1 MGWYQRR
8 VHGEITY
15 SGDLIITSATMK
27 LLFLLVGFLATCC
40 VYCSKAEEVSSSLQ
54 QDLNKI
60 SRNANIHFSR
70 ERRSPERRAK
80 KKAGRG
86 KRRNPKAKDDK
97 RKKISNSKRSKE
109 QKKNIRK
116 EKKKARKSK
125 KSKQKSI
132 RNNGEKQKIKTK
144 KNLLLKKK
152 ASKSETLIKPSKG
165 NRQLSRKVLTGAHC
179 QYVDLCMIDRMSES
193 GCTTGQKFVI
203 KSPKG
208 TRRQFLMVDGSKII
222 AFLLSGKKITDCK
235 GNLTD
240 VTTQVSCKTVPG
252 VADIKLLRQNETT
265 TDAPDSE
272 TSPAPAPTPAPAP
285 APAPA
290 AAPSP
295 ATEAAPVTDAMPPL
309 QAGQVHCPCPTRTCF
324 TTITSTNN
332 NHKVQCGSSSFDV
345 PCGGPLM
352 GSKLGLIISIIDVF
366 EQPLC
371 STNTYVTLIND
382 LVWRCPN
389 LEVPEDASCEEAEE
403 MEPTTEAE
411 TETSD
416 MPEGTSDMP
425 DGPTDMPDGPTDMPT
440 GASDMPTGASEMPTG
455 AVATT
460 VGSAETTSGAS
471 VDTTTSGDTTTTSVD
486 A

>member
-1 MGWYQRR
+1 MG
-8 VHGEITY
+8 
-15 SGDLIITSATMK
+15 
-27 LLFLLVGFLATCC
+27 
-40 VYCSKAEEVSSSLQ
+40 
-54 QDLNKI
+54 
-60 SRNANIHFSR
+60 
-70 ERRSPERRAK
+70 
-80 KKAGRG
+80 
-86 KRRNPKAKDDK
+86 
-97 RKKISNSKRSKE
+97 
-109 QKKNIRK
+109 
-116 EKKKARKSK
+116 KARKSK

-132 RNNGEKQKIKTK
+132 RNNGEKPQIKTK
-144 KNLLLKKK
+144 KKRVLKKK

-165 NRQLSRKVLTGAHC
+165 TRQLSRKVLTGAHC

-240 VTTQVSCKTVPG
+240 VTTPVSCKTVPG

-309 QAGQVHCPCPTRTCF
+309 QAGQVHCPCPTRTCL
-324 TTITSTNN
+324 TDITSTNN

-389 LEVPEDASCEEAEE
+389 LEVSEDASCEEAEVT
-403 MEPTTEAE
+403 EPTTEAE

-416 MPEGTSDMP
+416 MPEGTSEMP
-425 DGPTDMPDGPTDMPT
+425 DGATNMTD

-460 VGSAETTSGAS
+460 VGSAETTAGAS
-471 VDTTTSGDTTTTSVD
+471 VDTTTSADTTTTSAADTTTTTTASVTTTTT
-486 A
+486 ASATTST

>member
-1 MGWYQRR
+1 MG
-8 VHGEITY
+8 
-15 SGDLIITSATMK
+15 
-27 LLFLLVGFLATCC
+27 
-40 VYCSKAEEVSSSLQ
+40 
-54 QDLNKI
+54 
-60 SRNANIHFSR
+60 
-70 ERRSPERRAK
+70 RSPEKRAK

-86 KRRNPKAKDDK
+86 KRRNQNAKGAK
-97 RKKISNSKRSKE
+97 RKSISNSKRSKE
-109 QKKNIRK
+109 QKKNIRY

-125 KSKQKSI
+125 KSKQTSI
-132 RNNGEKQKIKTK
+132 KNNVENPKIKLK
-144 KNLLLKKK
+144 KKRVLKKK
-152 ASKSETLIKPSKG
+152 ASKSKSLIKPSKG
-165 NRQLSRKVLTGAHC
+165 NRQQSRKVLTGAHC

-272 TSPAPAPTPAPAP
+272 TSPAPAP
-285 APAPA
+285 
-290 AAPSP
+290 

-389 LEVPEDASCEEAEE
+389 LDVPEDASCEEVEE
-403 MEPTTEAE
+403 MGPTTEAVAE
-411 TETSD
+411 PSD

-425 DGPTDMPDGPTDMPT
+425 DEPSDMPT
-440 GASDMPTGASEMPTG
+440 GASDMPTEASEDT
-455 AVATT
+455 TT
-460 VGSAETTSGAS
+460 VGSAESTTGAS
-471 VDTTTSGDTTTTSVD
+471 ADTTTPGDTTTTSGDTTTTSSDTTTTTSADTTTTTAAATTSTTVTTTTTVSSG
-486 A
+486 

>member
-1 MGWYQRR
+1 MG
-8 VHGEITY
+8 
-15 SGDLIITSATMK
+15 
-27 LLFLLVGFLATCC
+27 
-40 VYCSKAEEVSSSLQ
+40 
-54 QDLNKI
+54 
-60 SRNANIHFSR
+60 
-70 ERRSPERRAK
+70 
-80 KKAGRG
+80 
-86 KRRNPKAKDDK
+86 RNPKAKDDK

-109 QKKNIRK
+109 QKKNIRN

-285 APAPA
+285 A

-389 LEVPEDASCEEAEE
+389 LDVPEDASCEEVEE
-403 MEPTTEAE
+403 MEPTTEE
-411 TETSD
+411 GPESSD

-425 DGPTDMPDGPTDMPT
+425 DGPTDMPT
-440 GASDMPTGASEMPTG
+440 GASDMPTEASEMPTG

-460 VGSAETTSGAS
+460 SIEAITTVGSEETTTGAS
-471 VDTTTSGDTTTTSVD
+471 VDTTTSGDTTTTSGDTTTTSSDTTTTTSADTTTTTDPTTSTTASVTTTTT
-486 A
+486 ASATTTTTVTTSTTAST

>member
-1 MGWYQRR
+1 MG
-8 VHGEITY
+8 
-15 SGDLIITSATMK
+15 
-27 LLFLLVGFLATCC
+27 
-40 VYCSKAEEVSSSLQ
+40 
-54 QDLNKI
+54 
-60 SRNANIHFSR
+60 
-70 ERRSPERRAK
+70 
-80 KKAGRG
+80 
-86 KRRNPKAKDDK
+86 
-97 RKKISNSKRSKE
+97 
-109 QKKNIRK
+109 
-116 EKKKARKSK
+116 
-125 KSKQKSI
+125 
-132 RNNGEKQKIKTK
+132 
-144 KNLLLKKK
+144 
-152 ASKSETLIKPSKG
+152 
-165 NRQLSRKVLTGAHC
+165 
-179 QYVDLCMIDRMSES
+179 
-193 GCTTGQKFVI
+193 
-203 KSPKG
+203 
-208 TRRQFLMVDGSKII
+208 
-222 AFLLSGKKITDCK
+222 KITDCK

-272 TSPAPAPTPAPAP
+272 TSPAPAPTPAP
-285 APAPA
+285 
-290 AAPSP
+290 APSP

-389 LEVPEDASCEEAEE
+389 LEVPEDASCEEAEV
-403 MEPTTEAE
+403 MEPTTEVEA
-411 TETSD
+411 ETSD

-440 GASDMPTGASEMPTG
+440 GASDMPTGDSEMPTG

-460 VGSAETTSGAS
+460 VGSAVDTSGAS

>member
-1 MGWYQRR
+1 MG
-8 VHGEITY
+8 
-15 SGDLIITSATMK
+15 
-27 LLFLLVGFLATCC
+27 
-40 VYCSKAEEVSSSLQ
+40 
-54 QDLNKI
+54 
-60 SRNANIHFSR
+60 IHFSR
-70 ERRSPERRAK
+70 ERRSPEKRAK

-86 KRRNPKAKDDK
+86 KRRNTKAKGDK
-97 RKKISNSKRSKE
+97 RKNISNSKRSKE
-109 QKKNIRK
+109 QKKNIRNK
-116 EKKKARKSK
+116 KKKARKSK
-125 KSKQKSI
+125 KSKQTSI
-132 RNNGEKQKIKTK
+132 RNNGENPKIKLK
-144 KNLLLKKK
+144 KKRVLKKK
-152 ASKSETLIKPSKG
+152 ASKSETLIKTSKG
-165 NRQLSRKVLTGAHC
+165 NRQLVVGEDLVSKGELQSRKVLTGAHC

-272 TSPAPAPTPAPAP
+272 TSPAP
-285 APAPA
+285 
-290 AAPSP
+290 SP

-371 STNTYVTLIND
+371 STNPYVTLIND

-389 LEVPEDASCEEAEE
+389 LEVPENASCEEAEE

-440 GASDMPTGASEMPTG
+440 GASDMPTGASATSSD
-455 AVATT
+455 AATT
-460 VGSAETTSGAS
+460 GGFEETTTGAS
-471 VDTTTSGDTTTTSVD
+471 V
-486 A
+486 

>member
-1 MGWYQRR
+1 MG
-8 VHGEITY
+8 
-15 SGDLIITSATMK
+15 
-27 LLFLLVGFLATCC
+27 
-40 VYCSKAEEVSSSLQ
+40 
-54 QDLNKI
+54 
-60 SRNANIHFSR
+60 
-70 ERRSPERRAK
+70 
-80 KKAGRG
+80 
-86 KRRNPKAKDDK
+86 
-97 RKKISNSKRSKE
+97 
-109 QKKNIRK
+109 
-116 EKKKARKSK
+116 KARKSK

-132 RNNGEKQKIKTK
+132 RNNGEKPQIKTK
-144 KNLLLKKK
+144 KKRVLKKK
-152 ASKSETLIKPSKG
+152 ASKSKSLIKPSKG

-240 VTTQVSCKTVPG
+240 VTTQVSCKTIPG

-295 ATEAAPVTDAMPPL
+295 APVTDAMPPL

-352 GSKLGLIISIIDVF
+352 GSKLGHIISIIDVF

-389 LEVPEDASCEEAEE
+389 LEVSEDASCEEAEVT
-403 MEPTTEAE
+403 EPTTEAE

-416 MPEGTSDMP
+416 MPEGTSEMP
-425 DGPTDMPDGPTDMPT
+425 DGATDMTDGPT
-440 GASDMPTGASEMPTG
+440 DMPTGASEMPTG

-460 VGSAETTSGAS
+460 VGSAETTAGAS
-471 VDTTTSGDTTTTSVD
+471 VDTTTSGDTTTTSGDTTTTSGDTTTTSSDTTTTTSADTTTTTTASVTTTTT

>member
-1 MGWYQRR
+1 MG
-8 VHGEITY
+8 
-15 SGDLIITSATMK
+15 K
-27 LLFLLVGFLATCC
+27 L
-40 VYCSKAEEVSSSLQ
+40 
-54 QDLNKI
+54 
-60 SRNANIHFSR
+60 
-70 ERRSPERRAK
+70 K
-80 KKAGRG
+80 KKRV
-86 KRRNPKAKDDK
+86 
-97 RKKISNSKRSKE
+97 
-109 QKKNIRK
+109 
-116 EKKKARKSK
+116 
-125 KSKQKSI
+125 
-132 RNNGEKQKIKTK
+132 
-144 KNLLLKKK
+144 LKKK

-165 NRQLSRKVLTGAHC
+165 NRQLVVGEDLVSKGEVQSRKVLTGAHC

-295 ATEAAPVTDAMPPL
+295 ATEAAPVTDAIPPL

-460 VGSAETTSGAS
+460 VGSAETTAGAF
-471 VDTTTSGDTTTTSVD
+471 VDTTTSGDTTTTSGDTTTTSGDTTTNSGDTTTTSGDTTTTSSDTTTTTSADTTTTTTASVTTTTT
-486 A
+486 ASATTTTTVTTTTTASTG

>member
-1 MGWYQRR
+1 MG
-8 VHGEITY
+8 
-15 SGDLIITSATMK
+15 IITSATMK
-27 LLFLLVGFLATCC
+27 LLFLLAGFLAMSC
-40 VYCSKAEEVSSSLQ
+40 VYCSQAEEESSSLQ

-70 ERRSPERRAK
+70 ERRSPEKRAK

-86 KRRNPKAKDDK
+86 KRRNPKARGDK
-97 RKKISNSKRSKE
+97 RKIISNSKRSKALKKKTRNE
-109 QKKNIRK
+109 QKK
-116 EKKKARKSK
+116 ARQSK

-132 RNNGEKQKIKTK
+132 RNNGEQQKTKTK
-144 KNLLLKKK
+144 KNRVLKKK

-285 APAPA
+285 AAG
-290 AAPSP
+290 PSP

-389 LEVPEDASCEEAEE
+389 LDVPEDASCEEVEE
-403 MEPTTEAE
+403 MGPTTEAVAE
-411 TETSD
+411 PSD

-425 DGPTDMPDGPTDMPT
+425 DEPSDMPT
-440 GASDMPTGASEMPTG
+440 GASDMPTEASEMPSV
-455 AVATT
+455 AAATT
-460 VGSAETTSGAS
+460 TVPS
-471 VDTTTSGDTTTTSVD
+471 D

>member
-1 MGWYQRR
+1 MG
-8 VHGEITY
+8 
-15 SGDLIITSATMK
+15 SATMK
-27 LLFLLVGFLATCC
+27 LLFLLAGFLAMCC
-40 VYCSKAEEVSSSLQ
+40 VYCSQAEEESSSLQ

-86 KRRNPKAKDDK
+86 KRKNPIAKGAK
-97 RKKISNSKRSKE
+97 RKSISNSKRTWE
-109 QKKNIRK
+109 QKKNIRN

-125 KSKQKSI
+125 KSKHTSI
-132 RNNGEKQKIKTK
+132 RNNGENPKIKLK
-144 KNLLLKKK
+144 KKRVLKKK

-222 AFLLSGKKITDCK
+222 AFLLSGKKITDCN

-272 TSPAPAPTPAPAP
+272 TSPAPAPAPAP
-285 APAPA
+285 APVPAPA
-290 AAPSP
+290 P
-295 ATEAAPVTDAMPPL
+295 ATEAAP
-309 QAGQVHCPCPTRTCF
+309 C
-324 TTITSTNN
+324 
-332 NHKVQCGSSSFDV
+332 
-345 PCGGPLM
+345 
-352 GSKLGLIISIIDVF
+352 
-366 EQPLC
+366 
-371 STNTYVTLIND
+371 
-382 LVWRCPN
+382 
-389 LEVPEDASCEEAEE
+389 
-403 MEPTTEAE
+403 
-411 TETSD
+411 
-416 MPEGTSDMP
+416 
-425 DGPTDMPDGPTDMPT
+425 
-440 GASDMPTGASEMPTG
+440 
-455 AVATT
+455 
-460 VGSAETTSGAS
+460 
-471 VDTTTSGDTTTTSVD
+471 
-486 A
+486 

>member
-1 MGWYQRR
+1 MG
-8 VHGEITY
+8 
-15 SGDLIITSATMK
+15 K
-27 LLFLLVGFLATCC
+27 L
-40 VYCSKAEEVSSSLQ
+40 
-54 QDLNKI
+54 
-60 SRNANIHFSR
+60 
-70 ERRSPERRAK
+70 K
-80 KKAGRG
+80 KKRV
-86 KRRNPKAKDDK
+86 
-97 RKKISNSKRSKE
+97 
-109 QKKNIRK
+109 
-116 EKKKARKSK
+116 
-125 KSKQKSI
+125 
-132 RNNGEKQKIKTK
+132 
-144 KNLLLKKK
+144 LKKK

-165 NRQLSRKVLTGAHC
+165 NRQLVVGEDLVSKGEVQSRKVLTGAHC

-352 GSKLGLIISIIDVF
+352 GSKLGHIISIIDVF

-389 LEVPEDASCEEAEE
+389 LEVPEDASCAEAE
-403 MEPTTEAE
+403 EPTTEAE

-460 VGSAETTSGAS
+460 VGSAETTAGAF
-471 VDTTTSGDTTTTSVD
+471 VDTTTSGDTTTTSGDTTTTSGDTTTTPGDTTTTSGDTTTTSSDTTTTTSADTTTTTTASVTTTTT
-486 A
+486 ASATTTTTVTTTTTASTG

>member
-27 LLFLLVGFLATCC
+27 LLFLIAGFLAMCC
-40 VYCSKAEEVSSSLQ
+40 VYCSQAEEESSSLQ

-60 SRNANIHFSR
+60 SRTANIHFSR

-86 KRRNPKAKDDK
+86 KRRNTKAKGDK
-97 RKKISNSKRSKE
+97 RKNISNSKRSKE
-109 QKKNIRK
+109 QKKNIRN

-125 KSKQKSI
+125 KSKQTSI
-132 RNNGEKQKIKTK
+132 RNNGENPKIKLK
-144 KNLLLKKK
+144 KKRVLKKK

-265 TDAPDSE
+265 TDAPDSPESE
-272 TSPAPAPTPAPAP
+272 TSPAPAP
-285 APAPA
+285 
-290 AAPSP
+290 
-295 ATEAAPVTDAMPPL
+295 
-309 QAGQVHCPCPTRTCF
+309 
-324 TTITSTNN
+324 
-332 NHKVQCGSSSFDV
+332 
-345 PCGGPLM
+345 
-352 GSKLGLIISIIDVF
+352 
-366 EQPLC
+366 
-371 STNTYVTLIND
+371 
-382 LVWRCPN
+382 
-389 LEVPEDASCEEAEE
+389 
-403 MEPTTEAE
+403 
-411 TETSD
+411 
-416 MPEGTSDMP
+416 
-425 DGPTDMPDGPTDMPT
+425 
-440 GASDMPTGASEMPTG
+440 
-455 AVATT
+455 
-460 VGSAETTSGAS
+460 
-471 VDTTTSGDTTTTSVD
+471 
-486 A
+486 

>member
-1 MGWYQRR
+1 MG
-8 VHGEITY
+8 
-15 SGDLIITSATMK
+15 
-27 LLFLLVGFLATCC
+27 
-40 VYCSKAEEVSSSLQ
+40 
-54 QDLNKI
+54 
-60 SRNANIHFSR
+60 
-70 ERRSPERRAK
+70 
-80 KKAGRG
+80 
-86 KRRNPKAKDDK
+86 
-97 RKKISNSKRSKE
+97 
-109 QKKNIRK
+109 
-116 EKKKARKSK
+116 KARKSK

-132 RNNGEKQKIKTK
+132 RNNGEKPQIKTK
-144 KNLLLKKK
+144 KNRVLKKK
-152 ASKSETLIKPSKG
+152 ASKSKSLIKPSKG

-290 AAPSP
+290 AAPPP

-366 EQPLC
+366 EHPLC

-389 LEVPEDASCEEAEE
+389 LDVPEDASCE
-403 MEPTTEAE
+403 
-411 TETSD
+411 
-416 MPEGTSDMP
+416 G
-425 DGPTDMPDGPTDMPT
+425 
-440 GASDMPTGASEMPTG
+440 
-455 AVATT
+455 
-460 VGSAETTSGAS
+460 
-471 VDTTTSGDTTTTSVD
+471 
-486 A
+486 

>member
-1 MGWYQRR
+1 MG
-8 VHGEITY
+8 TY

-27 LLFLLVGFLATCC
+27 LLFLLAGFLAMSC
-40 VYCSKAEEVSSSLQ
+40 VYCSQAEEESSSLQ

-70 ERRSPERRAK
+70 ERRSPAKRAK
-80 KKAGRG
+80 NKAGRG
-86 KRRNPKAKDDK
+86 KRRNTKAKGDK
-97 RKKISNSKRSKE
+97 RKNISNSKRSKE
-109 QKKNIRK
+109 QKKNIRNG
-116 EKKKARKSK
+116 KKKARKSK
-125 KSKQKSI
+125 KSKHTSI
-132 RNNGEKQKIKTK
+132 RNNGENPKIKLK
-144 KNLLLKKK
+144 KKRVLKKK

-285 APAPA
+285 A

-403 MEPTTEAE
+403 PTTEAE
-411 TETSD
+411 AETSD

-425 DGPTDMPDGPTDMPT
+425 YGPTDMPDGPTDMPT
-440 GASDMPTGASEMPTG
+440 GASDMPTGASETPTG

>member
-1 MGWYQRR
+1 MG
-8 VHGEITY
+8 
-15 SGDLIITSATMK
+15 
-27 LLFLLVGFLATCC
+27 
-40 VYCSKAEEVSSSLQ
+40 
-54 QDLNKI
+54 
-60 SRNANIHFSR
+60 
-70 ERRSPERRAK
+70 
-80 KKAGRG
+80 
-86 KRRNPKAKDDK
+86 
-97 RKKISNSKRSKE
+97 KKI
-109 QKKNIRK
+109 
-116 EKKKARKSK
+116 K

-144 KNLLLKKK
+144 KNRVLTKK

-240 VTTQVSCKTVPG
+240 VTTQVSCKTIPG
-252 VADIKLLRQNETT
+252 VADIKLLRQNGTNETT
-265 TDAPDSE
+265 TDAPESE
-272 TSPAPAPTPAPAP
+272 TSPAPAP

-290 AAPSP
+290 PV
-295 ATEAAPVTDAMPPL
+295 PVTDAMPPL

-324 TTITSTNN
+324 ATITSTNN

-371 STNTYVTLIND
+371 CTNTYVTLIND

-389 LEVPEDASCEEAEE
+389 LDVPEDASCEESEE

-460 VGSAETTSGAS
+460 VGSAESTAGAS

>member
-1 MGWYQRR
+1 MG
-8 VHGEITY
+8 
-15 SGDLIITSATMK
+15 
-27 LLFLLVGFLATCC
+27 
-40 VYCSKAEEVSSSLQ
+40 
-54 QDLNKI
+54 
-60 SRNANIHFSR
+60 
-70 ERRSPERRAK
+70 
-80 KKAGRG
+80 
-86 KRRNPKAKDDK
+86 
-97 RKKISNSKRSKE
+97 KKI
-109 QKKNIRK
+109 
-116 EKKKARKSK
+116 K

-144 KNLLLKKK
+144 KNRVLKKK

-290 AAPSP
+290 AAPAP
-295 ATEAAPVTDAMPPL
+295 APAPVPVTDSMPPL

-389 LEVPEDASCEEAEE
+389 LDVPEDASCEESE
-403 MEPTTEAE
+403 EPTTEKGPE
-411 TETSD
+411 SSD

-425 DGPTDMPDGPTDMPT
+425 G
-440 GASDMPTGASEMPTG
+440 GA
-455 AVATT
+455 
-460 VGSAETTSGAS
+460 
-471 VDTTTSGDTTTTSVD
+471 
-486 A
+486 

>member
-1 MGWYQRR
+1 
-8 VHGEITY
+8 
-15 SGDLIITSATMK
+15 
-27 LLFLLVGFLATCC
+27 
-40 VYCSKAEEVSSSLQ
+40 
-54 QDLNKI
+54 
-60 SRNANIHFSR
+60 
-70 ERRSPERRAK
+70 
-80 KKAGRG
+80 
-86 KRRNPKAKDDK
+86 
-97 RKKISNSKRSKE
+97 
-109 QKKNIRK
+109 
-116 EKKKARKSK
+116 
-125 KSKQKSI
+125 
-132 RNNGEKQKIKTK
+132 
-144 KNLLLKKK
+144 
-152 ASKSETLIKPSKG
+152 
-165 NRQLSRKVLTGAHC
+165 
-179 QYVDLCMIDRMSES
+179 MIDRMSES

-290 AAPSP
+290 AAPAP
-295 ATEAAPVTDAMPPL
+295 APAPVPVTDSMPPL

-389 LEVPEDASCEEAEE
+389 LEVPEDASCAEAE
-403 MEPTTEAE
+403 EPTTEAE

-440 GASDMPTGASEMPTG
+440 GASEMPTG

-460 VGSAETTSGAS
+460 VGSAESTAGAS
-471 VDTTTSGDTTTTSVD
+471 VDTTTSGDTTTTSGDTTTTSGDTTTTSGDTTTTSSASVTTTTT
-486 A
+486 ASATTTTTVTT

>member
-1 MGWYQRR
+1 MG
-8 VHGEITY
+8 TY

-27 LLFLLVGFLATCC
+27 LLFLLAGFLAMSC
-40 VYCSKAEEVSSSLQ
+40 VYCSQAEEESSSLQ

-86 KRRNPKAKDDK
+86 KRRNPNAKGAK
-97 RKKISNSKRSKE
+97 RKIISN
-109 QKKNIRK
+109 
-116 EKKKARKSK
+116 SK
-125 KSKQKSI
+125 KSKQTSI
-132 RNNGEKQKIKTK
+132 KNNVENPKIKLK
-144 KNLLLKKK
+144 KKRVLKKK
-152 ASKSETLIKPSKG
+152 ASKSKSLIKPSKG

-389 LEVPEDASCEEAEE
+389 LDVPEDASCEESE
-403 MEPTTEAE
+403 EPTTEAE

-416 MPEGTSDMP
+416 IPEGTSDMP
-425 DGPTDMPDGPTDMPT
+425 G
-440 GASDMPTGASEMPTG
+440 GA
-455 AVATT
+455 
-460 VGSAETTSGAS
+460 
-471 VDTTTSGDTTTTSVD
+471 
-486 A
+486 

>member
-1 MGWYQRR
+1 M
-8 VHGEITY
+8 
-15 SGDLIITSATMK
+15 GDLIVTSATMK
-27 LLFLLVGFLATCC
+27 LLFLLAGFLAMSC
-40 VYCSKAEEVSSSLQ
+40 VYCSQAEEESSSLQ

-86 KRRNPKAKDDK
+86 KRRNPNAKGAK
-97 RKKISNSKRSKE
+97 RKSFSNSKRSKE
-109 QKKNIRK
+109 QKKNIRN
-116 EKKKARKSK
+116 E
-125 KSKQKSI
+125 
-132 RNNGEKQKIKTK
+132 
-144 KNLLLKKK
+144 KKK
-152 ASKSETLIKPSKG
+152 ASKSKSLIKPSKG

-240 VTTQVSCKTVPG
+240 VTTQVSCKTIPG

-345 PCGGPLM
+345 P
-352 GSKLGLIISIIDVF
+352 
-366 EQPLC
+366 
-371 STNTYVTLIND
+371 
-382 LVWRCPN
+382 
-389 LEVPEDASCEEAEE
+389 
-403 MEPTTEAE
+403 
-411 TETSD
+411 
-416 MPEGTSDMP
+416 
-425 DGPTDMPDGPTDMPT
+425 
-440 GASDMPTGASEMPTG
+440 
-455 AVATT
+455 
-460 VGSAETTSGAS
+460 
-471 VDTTTSGDTTTTSVD
+471 
-486 A
+486 

>member
-1 MGWYQRR
+1 MG
-8 VHGEITY
+8 
-15 SGDLIITSATMK
+15 K
-27 LLFLLVGFLATCC
+27 L
-40 VYCSKAEEVSSSLQ
+40 
-54 QDLNKI
+54 
-60 SRNANIHFSR
+60 
-70 ERRSPERRAK
+70 K
-80 KKAGRG
+80 KKRV
-86 KRRNPKAKDDK
+86 
-97 RKKISNSKRSKE
+97 
-109 QKKNIRK
+109 
-116 EKKKARKSK
+116 
-125 KSKQKSI
+125 
-132 RNNGEKQKIKTK
+132 
-144 KNLLLKKK
+144 LKKK

-165 NRQLSRKVLTGAHC
+165 NRQLVVGEDLVSKGEVQSRKVLTGAHC

-290 AAPSP
+290 A

-416 MPEGTSDMP
+416 MPEGTSEMP
-425 DGPTDMPDGPTDMPT
+425 DGATNMTDGPTDMPT

-460 VGSAETTSGAS
+460 VGSAETTAGAS
-471 VDTTTSGDTTTTSVD
+471 VDTTTSGDTTTTSGDTTTTSSDTTTTTSADTTTTTTASVTTTTT
-486 A
+486 AVTTTTTASATTTTTVTTSTTASTG